1 MSPEACIEQER
12 KKKKNMF
19 LFMDVEQLGPD
30 QSPFGFISAR
40 NFLVNHKFFPKI
52 YSAPV

>member
-1 MSPEACIEQER
+1 MSPETRIKQER

-19 LFMDVEQLGPD
+19 LFMNIEQLGPD
-30 QSPFGFISAR
+30 QSPFGFISAG

-52 YSAPV
+52 YNALV